1 MPTRSN
7 IFRRR
12 SRRRF
17 TLKKLW
23 RFTRRRWREGRA
35 FTRALWASHP
45 AVSIPISAVLL
56 LVIWLISNW
65 TYHVINKPTE
75 VFFPLDNVLDKNL
88 AETWREYGAL
98 FQEHATAVITPELLA
113 ALAQV
118 EGSGNPIARTYWR
131 WRPSWNPFEWY
142 QPASS
147 AVGMYQIT
155 DGTFQTAKHYCIHD
169 HAVVEDGPWH
179 DLHSCWFNS
188 LYTRVLP
195 SHAIELTAAL
205 LDRQVAN
212 AIGPKSRTTALLQ
225 RKQELAAII
234 HLCGAGVGQ
243 DFAKRGFRLSSHQRC
258 GDHDVRIYLTK
269 IDHMKRQFSRL
280 AAGNKRFVRDNKMSR
295 LHSPHIP
302 VDRTLF
308 QA

>member
-1 MPTRSN
+1 MPRSN
-7 IFRRR
+7 NFRRR
-12 SRRRF
+12 RRHRF
-17 TLKKLW
+17 TIKKLL
-23 RFTRRRWREGRA
+23 RFARRRWREGRA
-35 FTRALWASHP
+35 FTRALWSSHP

-56 LVIWLISNW
+56 LVIWLTINW

-75 VFFPLDNVLDKNL
+75 VFFPLDNVLDKDL

-98 FQEHATAVITPELLA
+98 FQKHATAVITPELLA

-155 DGTFQTAKHYCIHD
+155 DGTFQAAKHYCIHN
-169 HAVVEDGPWH
+169 HVVVEDGPWH

-205 LDRQVAN
+205 LDRQVSN
-212 AIGPKSRTTALLQ
+212 AIESKLRTTAWLQ
-225 RKQELAAII
+225 RKQELAALI
-234 HLCGAGVGQ
+234 HLCGAGAGQ
-243 DFAKRGFRLSSHQRC
+243 DFARRGFRLSPHQRC

-269 IDHMKRQFSRL
+269 IDQMKRQFSRL
-280 AAGNKRFVRDNKMSR
+280 AAGNKRYVRDNKISR
-295 LHSPHIP
+295 LHGPIHTS
-302 VDRTLF
+302 
-308 QA
+308 